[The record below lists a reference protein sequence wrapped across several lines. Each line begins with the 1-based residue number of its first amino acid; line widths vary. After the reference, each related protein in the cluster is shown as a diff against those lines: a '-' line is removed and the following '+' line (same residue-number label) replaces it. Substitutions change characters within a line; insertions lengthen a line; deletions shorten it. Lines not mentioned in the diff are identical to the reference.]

1 MEIKVKSIFFD
12 LFVYFSPESDEFL
25 VNCSCVLVFW
35 MVPLKMER
43 GFLQVLVQSLG
54 QGSQTLR
61 KPRDKV
67 MERRKKSHCHL
78 AKHSSTA
85 TRNVNCSRPRTSKQA
100 MSLHLCE
107 QLL

>member
-43 GFLQVLVQSLG
+43 GFLQVLVQA
-54 QGSQTLR
+54 
-61 KPRDKV
+61 
-67 MERRKKSHCHL
+67 L
-78 AKHSSTA
+78 AKVA
-85 TRNVNCSRPRTSKQA
+85 K
-100 MSLHLCE
+100 L
-107 QLL
+107 